1 MVPLK
6 RIKDGISKT
15 YLAFEKHVRP
25 DDYTTG
31 LDLGDDQ
38 NMYVGA
44 GADVVRFT
52 GSVDPQR
59 LKLPPRKDSN
69 DILRAIYLNIPG
81 ALTAQGCMRCCVMG
95 RD

>member
-31 LDLGDDQ
+31 LALGDDQ
-38 NMYVGA
+38 NM
-44 GADVVRFT
+44 
-52 GSVDPQR
+52 
-59 LKLPPRKDSN
+59 
-69 DILRAIYLNIPG
+69 
-81 ALTAQGCMRCCVMG
+81 
-95 RD
+95 